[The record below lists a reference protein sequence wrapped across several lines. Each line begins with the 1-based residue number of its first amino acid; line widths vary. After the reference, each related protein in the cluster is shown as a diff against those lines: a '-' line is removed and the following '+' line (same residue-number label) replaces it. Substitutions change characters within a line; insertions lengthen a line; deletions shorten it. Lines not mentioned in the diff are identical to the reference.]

1 MNRTLWPTELCRHIE
16 TLSLQRYT
24 ILTADYDLV
33 NNLFHADYPA
43 DYPDKLS
50 WISTPKRDK

>member
-1 MNRTLWPTELCRHIE
+1 
-16 TLSLQRYT
+16 LQRYT